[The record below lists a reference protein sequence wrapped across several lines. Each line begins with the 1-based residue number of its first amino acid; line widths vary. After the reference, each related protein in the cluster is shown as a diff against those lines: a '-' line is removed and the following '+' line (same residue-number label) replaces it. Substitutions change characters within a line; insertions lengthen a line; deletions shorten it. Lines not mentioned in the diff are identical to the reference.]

1 MTDFPWQALD
11 TEMDEFLTEED
22 TGAEVRRK
30 ISRDLYLVFNEPY
43 NEIACVEIW
52 TLEELA
58 YMFFVRRDMWL
69 GSQLDKAAYLRAQ
82 LSHGFGTRQEVYE
95 WYRMMGS

>member
-11 TEMDEFLTEED
+11 NEMDAFLAEED

-30 ISRDLYLVFNEPY
+30 ISRDLYQIFNEPF

-52 TLEELA
+52 TLEGLS
-58 YMFFVRRDMWL
+58 YTFFVHREAWL
-69 GSQLDKAAYLRAQ
+69 GSGLDKAAYLRAQ

-95 WYRMMGS
+95 WHRMGA